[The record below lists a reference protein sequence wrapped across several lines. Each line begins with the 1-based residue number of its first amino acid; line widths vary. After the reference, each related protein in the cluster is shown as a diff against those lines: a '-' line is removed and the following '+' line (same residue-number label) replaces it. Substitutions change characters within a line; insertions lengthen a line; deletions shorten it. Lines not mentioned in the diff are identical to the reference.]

1 MKIDLSVV
9 LTIHDETPFLRR
21 TFASLGQAASFAR
34 AQALAVELIVVLDRP
49 TSSARSWVEN
59 YQIRDYAQHT
69 IIEVNNGS
77 AGLSRNDGIAVACGE
92 YIATADADDLVSYNF
107 FTGMY
112 GTALAEGPNAII
124 CAEHTCSFG
133 DQAYWRVYSSSD
145 DVSPIAFFGGN
156 PFSSRVLAHRH
167 VFDEVRYC
175 ATPDRVNAFE
185 DWHFNCQ
192 SIAAGYRFEI
202 ARSVILFYRQRANSI
217 TDRSHDHIMRY
228 SELFAPEL
236 YKKYCTAAY
245 LGINQQTRLCDFETL
260 PRIEQLL
267 SSAVVTELVEAAGEL
282 DPAINL
288 EQISTGE
295 LGYALSTPVA
305 PGCAYYEA
313 INVIGDT
320 PFTDVFLM
328 SHPQGSVAEKGL
340 LDALNRHTQSGS
352 DSKILVILDAPWD
365 AARDPLCS
373 NPQITLV
380 DLFSIC
386 RKWEIN
392 DNVLLALRLL
402 QSLGSQ
408 VGLHLDAGP
417 LTRELYRRYRLAI
430 EHPAF
435 FYYFRNDLIDQD
447 RLADSVA
454 FNFISDFSDALR
466 CIVLDNRETM
476 RFLEQRLEFRP
487 NQLQPKYFEY
497 DKI

>member
-9 LTIHDETPFLRR
+9 LTIHDEMPFLRR

-34 AQALAVELIVVLDRP
+34 AQGLAVELIVVLDKP
-49 TSSARSWVEN
+49 TSAVRSWVEN

-69 IIEVNNGS
+69 TIEVNNSS
-77 AGLSRNDGIAVACGE
+77 AGLSRNDGIAVASGE

-133 DQAYWRVYSSSD
+133 DQAYWRVYSSSN

-156 PFSSRVLAHRH
+156 PFSSRVLAHRL
-167 VFDEVRYC
+167 VFNKVRYC
-175 ATPDRVNAFE
+175 ATPDQVNAFE

-192 SIAAGYRFEI
+192 AIAAGYRFEI

-228 SELFAPEL
+228 SELFAHDL

-245 LGINQQTRLCDFETL
+245 LGINQNARLNDFEAC
-260 PRIEQLL
+260 PRIGQLL
-267 SSAVVTELVEAAGEL
+267 SSAVVCELVETAGEI

-288 EQISTGE
+288 AQISAGE

-313 INVIGDT
+313 LDAIGDS

-328 SHPQGSVAEKGL
+328 SHPQGSVSAKRM
-340 LDALNRHTQSGS
+340 LDVLNHYMQSDG
-352 DSKILVILDAPWD
+352 DLKILVILDAAWEFESG
-365 AARDPLCS
+365 LLFG
-373 NPQITLV
+373 NPQVTIV

-392 DNVLLALRLL
+392 DDALLALRLL
-402 QSLGSQ
+402 QSVGSQ
-408 VGLHLDAGP
+408 ANLHLDAGP

-430 EHPAF
+430 ESPVF
-435 FYYFRNDLIDQD
+435 FYYFRKELIDQD
-447 RLADSVA
+447 RLEDSVA
-454 FNFISDFSDALR
+454 FNFISDFSDALQY
-466 CIVLDNRETM
+466 IVLDDRETM
-476 RFLEQRLEFRP
+476 RFLEQRLDFKP
-487 NQLQPKYFEY
+487 SQLQLEY
-497 DKI
+497 